1 MNDCLSLLSFDFWFF
16 FAVDSVLVYP
26 VLYSLWCC
34 AFSNIVINM
43 CAGMVCN
50 SCV

>member
-1 MNDCLSLLSFDFWFF
+1 MNDSSWCQVLIFAN

-34 AFSNIVINM
+34 ALNNIVINM
-43 CAGMVCN
+43 CVGMSDNFCF
-50 SCV
+50 